1 MQVLSTPLNE
11 MLPEYSIVETCLLS
25 FNGMIVCDGLLRGS
39 GIILGNK
46 MAKSMRLAYWE
57 AKRSGELIEQF
68 NMPEFDKEQ
77 LEEDVAADTPSL
89 SSARLDNPLPRK
101 RLKQLRSCKKE
112 ELVVLLEELADEHRV
127 VNDRVN
133 LFLKRG
139 NSKELASELRGAIDR
154 VGCSGEYIN
163 HYVSDGVASELHD
176 VLSSIERDLIPSD
189 PGVALEVLHYFI
201 VTDDRII
208 AHSDDSSGSIGDAYR
223 RACTL
228 LGKAS
233 QAAGQPKQAVEIFY
247 DLSES
252 NKYGFRDSLFDEAAN
267 VLNEVALAQLVETW
281 RKQASNEDPTKYGG
295 ICSRLAQVAKSM
307 GDPELHEEATL
318 RGRPKD
324 EFPLLAIDVA
334 RVYFDCGKP
343 EVALIKLPSE
353 EASYHFYQRSEL
365 LLKIQKKLGNSRAV
379 SVELLR
385 LFKGNGSAND
395 AMKYLEGISDD
406 KKHAE
411 TEKLHQ
417 IIRAGDFQ
425 VLTKAMYFAR
435 MGELIYAA
443 EVLEQ
448 NPNDVDGEL
457 YWMVLDVVK
466 LLGDTFPLALTVLYR
481 ANLDSILDR
490 GVSKIYRHAARYV
503 RKLEELADQISY
515 WKTVQPHNT
524 YWLKIQEKHKRKSS
538 FWKQYDAAKIGL

>member
-1 MQVLSTPLNE
+1 MALSKLDVQEFLSNYKALIEAVTGISPDGFEEWLDARDKMLGSWQQAKVSQQLSENPIYQVLPQAVYGQFCFLKKYKSHYALQHVDSKQFFAVQVLSTPLNE
-11 MLPEYSIVETCLLS
+11 MLPEYSMVETCLLS
-25 FNGMIVCDGLLRGS
+25 FNGLIVCDGLLRGS

-46 MAKSMRLAYWE
+46 MAKSMRLAYWD

-68 NMPEFDKEQ
+68 NMPEFNKEQ

-101 RLKQLRSCKKE
+101 RLRQLRLCKKE

-139 NSKELASELRGAIDR
+139 NPKELVSELRRAIDR
-154 VGCSGEYIN
+154 VGRSGEYIN
-163 HYVSDGVASELHD
+163 HYFSDGVASELHD

-208 AHSDDSSGSIGDAYR
+208 AHADDSSGSIGDAYS

-233 QAAGQPKQAVEIFY
+233 QATGQPKQAVEIFY

-252 NKYGFRDSLFDEAAN
+252 NKYGVRDSLFDEAAN

-281 RKQASNEDPTKYGG
+281 RKQASNEDPTKYWG

-365 LLKIQKKLGNSRAV
+365 LLKIQKKLGNTRAV

-385 LFKGNGSAND
+385 RFKCNGSAND

-406 KKHAE
+406 NKHAE
-411 TEKLHQ
+411 AEKLHQ

-425 VLTKAMYFAR
+425 VLEGDIFA
-435 MGELIYAA
+435 
-443 EVLEQ
+443 
-448 NPNDVDGEL
+448 
-457 YWMVLDVVK
+457 W
-466 LLGDTFPLALTVLYR
+466 
-481 ANLDSILDR
+481 ANLFML
-490 GVSKIYRHAARYV
+490 
-503 RKLEELADQISY
+503 
-515 WKTVQPHNT
+515 
-524 YWLKIQEKHKRKSS
+524 LK
-538 FWKQYDAAKIGL
+538 F